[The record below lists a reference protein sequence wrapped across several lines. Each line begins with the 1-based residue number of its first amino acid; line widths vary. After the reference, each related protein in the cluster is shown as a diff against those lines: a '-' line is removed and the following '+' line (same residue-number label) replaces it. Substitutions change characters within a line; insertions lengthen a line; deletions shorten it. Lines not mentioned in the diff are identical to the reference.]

1 MKCVT
6 ITSKGV
12 VKASNQSVESCKGYL
27 LVSPSDYQLMIQ
39 TVNIDPVEISS
50 VFSIVFGWVVLMSYV
65 SFKVKIGKRM
75 VRMI

>member
-6 ITSKGV
+6 ITSDGV
-12 VKASNQSVESCKGYL
+12 VRASNKSVASCDGYI
-27 LVSPSDYQLMIQ
+27 LVSQSDYQLMIK
-39 TVNIDPVEISS
+39 TVNIDPVEIAS

-75 VRMI
+75 VRMT